1 MGREIVIGTRGSR
14 LALWQANFVA
24 EAISSKNPSYS
35 VSLRKIK
42 TTGDKILDSP
52 LAKIGERGLFVKEI
66 EHALSRGEV
75 DLAVHS
81 MKDVP
86 TEIPTELTI
95 AAMTERE
102 DPFDALIS
110 REGNHLNDLPNGAV
124 IGTSSLRRRAQLLA
138 HRPDLNFVDLRGN
151 VDTRVRKMYEQ
162 NLDAIILSGV
172 GLIRLGWGERI
183 TERISYDV
191 MLPGVGQG
199 VIAIE
204 VRKDDQDMLELVRLL
219 NDSITES
226 SVLAERALLRR
237 LEGGCQVPLGALG
250 VIEDNKLVLEAAVAS
265 VDGSKLIR
273 DSMEDEPEQPEEL
286 GIRLAERLLEQG
298 ADKILEE
305 IRKAG
310 T

>member
-1 MGREIVIGTRGSR
+1 MARQIVIGTRGSR

-24 EAISSKNPSYS
+24 EAIKSKNRGYG
-35 VSLRKIK
+35 VSLKKIK

-52 LAKIGERGLFVKEI
+52 LAKIGDKGLFVKEI
-66 EHALSRGEV
+66 EHVLARGEV

-81 MKDVP
+81 MKDLP
-86 TEIPTELTI
+86 TDIPADLTI
-95 AAMTERE
+95 AAVTKRE

-110 REGNHLNDLPNGAV
+110 REGTRLKDLRPGAV

-138 HRPDLNFVDLRGN
+138 YRPDLTFVDLRGN

-172 GLIRLGWGERI
+172 GLIRLGWGDRI

-191 MLPGVGQG
+191 MVPGVGQG
-199 VIAIE
+199 AIAIE
-204 VRKDDQDMLELVRLL
+204 ARRDDQEILELASLL
-219 NDSITES
+219 NDSTTERA
-226 SVLAERALLRR
+226 VLAERALLRR
-237 LEGGCQVPLGALG
+237 LEGGCQVPLGALA
-250 VIEDNKLVLEAAVAS
+250 VIEDHKLVLEAAVAS
-265 VDGSKLIR
+265 VDGSELIR
-273 DSMEDEPEQPEEL
+273 DSMEGEPEQPEEL

-305 IRKAG
+305 IRKVGA
-310 T
+310 